1 MQLNL
6 HSIDEPKRFVQPSPV
21 KVEVFEPLA
30 VETEEHPPL
39 DEMVRSVYIAR
50 GYSGLELEEQIR
62 NAENELARRGGD
74 LRRATWQ
81 AGNIGALAFTPREI
95 QDMTLDE
102 KRRWL
107 SLLARHLRSCRAAIL
122 AIENI
127 LATESEERSGGAQST
142 LPAIGNLAEL
152 RRSVASLSRTGEH
165 LDRLLVAGFTLSPN
179 RPTVVLKPG
188 ELEPLVTELD
198 HEESSLSRTVER
210 LRMSTQGTE

>member
-1 MQLNL
+1 
-6 HSIDEPKRFVQPSPV
+6 
-21 KVEVFEPLA
+21 
-30 VETEEHPPL
+30 
-39 DEMVRSVYIAR
+39 
-50 GYSGLELEEQIR
+50 
-62 NAENELARRGGD
+62 
-74 LRRATWQ
+74 
-81 AGNIGALAFTPREI
+81 
-95 QDMTLDE
+95 
-102 KRRWL
+102 
-107 SLLARHLRSCRAAIL
+107 L